1 VNKHKENPGLVS
13 EGLWALSCG
22 LDLRVRTCGA
32 CKVNGVRYST
42 VDCERF
48 LLTQKSGVITDG
60 SHDGNDIDFYGVL
73 KEVIELE
80 YNLNFQVRRMVVLF
94 RCDWFKLHGKTVGLR
109 DDGYFKSINVKSF
122 WY

>member
-1 VNKHKENPGLVS
+1 
-13 EGLWALSCG
+13 
-22 LDLRVRTCGA
+22 
-32 CKVNGVRYST
+32 VRYST
-42 VDCERF
+42 VDRERF
-48 LLTQKSGVITDG
+48 LLTQNSGVMTDG

-80 YNLNFQVRRMVVLF
+80 YNSNFQVRRTVVLF

-122 WY
+122 LVPD